1 MNMEFKVLER
11 TENVLEVKV
20 RDADET
26 VMYPLIEQL
35 LQDERVT
42 DATYSV
48 EHQELDDPILKME
61 VKEGEDPKEVLIEIS
76 QYFKDIFEEIY
87 ENMFGEEEE

>member
-1 MNMEFKVLER
+1 MEFKVLER
-11 TENVLEVKV
+11 TEDKLELKV

-26 VMYPLIEQL
+26 LMYPLIEQL

-48 EHQELDDPILKME
+48 EHQELDDPVLKME
-61 VKEGEDPKEVLIEIS
+61 VKEGEDPKEILIEVTRD
-76 QYFKDIFEEIY
+76 FKQIFEDIY
-87 ENMFGEEEE
+87 EDIFGEEEE

>member
-1 MNMEFKVLER
+1 MEFIVLER
-11 TENVLEVKV
+11 TENKLELKV

-26 VMYPLIEQL
+26 LMYPLIEQL

-48 EHQELDDPILKME
+48 EHQELDDPVLKME
-61 VKEGEDPKEVLIEIS
+61 VKEGEDPKEILIDGTRD
-76 QYFKDIFEEIY
+76 FKQIFDDIY
-87 ENMFGEEEE
+87 EDLFGEEEE

>member
-1 MNMEFKVLER
+1 MEFEVLER
-11 TENVLEVKV
+11 TEDKLELKV

-26 VMYPLIEQL
+26 LMYPLIEQL

-48 EHQELDDPILKME
+48 EHQELDDPVLKME
-61 VKEGEDPKEVLIEIS
+61 VKEGEDPKEILINVTRD
-76 QYFKDIFEEIY
+76 FKKIFDEIY
-87 ENMFGEEEE
+87 EDLFGEEEE